1 MLLNVKQCENLIS
14 DETTIEMYEIGLSLQ
29 RSER

>member
-1 MLLNVKQCENLIS
+1 MLLNVKQCENLIP